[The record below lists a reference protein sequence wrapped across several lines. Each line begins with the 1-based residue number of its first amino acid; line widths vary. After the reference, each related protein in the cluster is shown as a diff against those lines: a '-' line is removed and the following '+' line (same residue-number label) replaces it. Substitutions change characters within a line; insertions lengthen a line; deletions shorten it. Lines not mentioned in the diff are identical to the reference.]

1 MDRILEKIETDR
13 EILST
18 MPKNNKKNIA
28 NYLNTLQ
35 ILKKEYLE
43 KQKEIYDEMN
53 KRYKKII
60 SIKKN
65 PDLEKEQ
72 EEIKN
77 MHIILDTIEMTKS
90 SFEKMG
96 LDKRIYKF
104 RRFYKE
110 NLENIN
116 IEILECINKFNEV
129 GITLTSDDFNY
140 SIFVNEYMKAF
151 FDNMQNINSKIM
163 KDKFE
168 EIYWKCPNLIIHIEL
183 NFRYIYM
190 NNKKTIDRYYK
201 KQTEQVSKKVGLTA
215 QEIEEKINNL
225 QEKYNEDIKLDKYI
239 LTKKFLDGT
248 LNCKEYEKEKIR
260 DEYLK
265 VLHEDIIEGF
275 SDEKIEEATKNAIK
289 FLHNLN
295 EYKQYLQ
302 FEYIL
307 KDVKKKYQESSQY
320 KNSYNETR
328 KNILANEKKLRKLKK
343 GLLKKNNKKD
353 EQIAEYNDIILETKA
368 LYKQLDKDEFYIK
381 IINNLTPSSTIYD
394 VLKFASEFHN
404 YLVECIIANN
414 EESDMNQIEN
424 IISSFE
430 EFINSP
436 YNIIIKNITILEEK
450 NIGIMISDRYKLL
463 NFTIQKEDVI
473 ENFETLISILQ
484 KIENYYYIKQCNID
498 LSEIEFACEFK
509 KL

>member
-1 MDRILEKIETDR
+1 M
-13 EILST
+13 
-18 MPKNNKKNIA
+18 
-28 NYLNTLQ
+28 
-35 ILKKEYLE
+35 
-43 KQKEIYDEMN
+43 
-53 KRYKKII
+53 
-60 SIKKN
+60 
-65 PDLEKEQ
+65 
-72 EEIKN
+72 
-77 MHIILDTIEMTKS
+77 
-90 SFEKMG
+90 
-96 LDKRIYKF
+96 
-104 RRFYKE
+104 
-110 NLENIN
+110 
-116 IEILECINKFNEV
+116 ECINKFNEV

-265 VLHEDIIEGF
+265 VLPEDIIEGF

-436 YNIIIKNITILEEK
+436 YNIVYVEIYIFFVFNIY
-450 NIGIMISDRYKLL
+450 MIS
-463 NFTIQKEDVI
+463 TP
-473 ENFETLISILQ
+473 T
-484 KIENYYYIKQCNID
+484 NINPTT
-498 LSEIEFACEFK
+498 
-509 KL
+509 

>member
-1 MDRILEKIETDR
+1 
-13 EILST
+13 
-18 MPKNNKKNIA
+18 
-28 NYLNTLQ
+28 
-35 ILKKEYLE
+35 
-43 KQKEIYDEMN
+43 
-53 KRYKKII
+53 
-60 SIKKN
+60 
-65 PDLEKEQ
+65 
-72 EEIKN
+72 
-77 MHIILDTIEMTKS
+77 
-90 SFEKMG
+90 
-96 LDKRIYKF
+96 
-104 RRFYKE
+104 
-110 NLENIN
+110 
-116 IEILECINKFNEV
+116 
-129 GITLTSDDFNY
+129 
-140 SIFVNEYMKAF
+140 
-151 FDNMQNINSKIM
+151 M

-248 LNCKEYEKEKIR
+248 LKCKEYEKEKIR

-265 VLHEDIIEGF
+265 VLPEDIIEGF

-404 YLVECIIANN
+404 YLV
-414 EESDMNQIEN
+414 
-424 IISSFE
+424 
-430 EFINSP
+430 
-436 YNIIIKNITILEEK
+436 
-450 NIGIMISDRYKLL
+450 
-463 NFTIQKEDVI
+463 
-473 ENFETLISILQ
+473 
-484 KIENYYYIKQCNID
+484 
-498 LSEIEFACEFK
+498 
-509 KL
+509 